1 MSAAQGQVN
10 PLLPG
15 SVLASILVAPVDRH
29 SLLPD
34 VAAASAL
41 DAQSRDGILE
51 IFRLS
56 ERLPQMQADRVL
68 EADRKYLAAW
78 SKLEAHFPSVA
89 KATGCEITAISGIA
103 RGLFGAR
110 LLLEYLEITTP
121 PRLSFETTAG
131 ATVDLI
137 QALTD
142 AFKQFAGAAWGT
154 YFPRGDQTVAQHAA
168 AQFWVACLYNRDPEE
183 MTGGFVGLFR
193 GEHRDRLQVLNA
205 DHSAPKGVRI
215 QDALDTFVTQSR
227 ERVAQMHEAVAKDV
241 REGMDR
247 QFAEVM
253 RIAAKLELSPH
264 AVAFIETIAREV
276 CDSFAVLDGP
286 ATSRETRIT
295 EYVSQQ
301 ITAAAAGARRSGE
314 RMAGGL
320 DELGALL
327 AELDE
332 LIGLA
337 TVKEKVRQLTNFAR
351 LQQMRARQGLPA
363 IPTSY
368 HTVFI
373 GNPGTGKTTVA
384 RLMGR
389 IYRALGLLKKGHL
402 VECDRS
408 SLVAEYVGQTA
419 PRTNS
424 VVDSALDGILFIDE
438 AYSLAKDQTDFGS
451 EAIETLLKRMED
463 DRDRLIVIVAGYPE
477 PMERFINSNPGLH
490 SRFSRF
496 VEFPDYDARELCR
509 IFSGMCRK
517 HGLRLMPALREKVI
531 HHFHFLSG
539 QRTDNFGNAR
549 LVRNCFESVI
559 NSQASRLANVAL
571 VSTELLETLEGAD
584 LESPAERVFQDHTAR
599 RLGYYVGCHACGET
613 CDWNGTIEF
622 QTARCAKCGAD
633 YSAEFGEPNSNSKA
647 ATPLSLGSP
656 GTTSSPPRI

>member
-1 MSAAQGQVN
+1 MAGPTVESH
-10 PLLPG
+10 PLVPG
-15 SVLASILVAPVDRH
+15 SVLASILVPPVDRH
-29 SLLPD
+29 GLLPD
-34 VAAASAL
+34 AAVATAL
-41 DAQSRDGILE
+41 DAQSRDE
-51 IFRLS
+51 IVAIFQQS
-56 ERLPQMQADRVL
+56 DRLPQAQAERVL
-68 EADRKYLAAW
+68 DTDRKYLAAW

-89 KATGCEITAISGIA
+89 KATGCEVTAISGIA

-110 LLLEYLEITTP
+110 LLVEYLEIATP

-137 QALTD
+137 QALAD
-142 AFKQFAGAAWGT
+142 AFKQFVGAAWGT
-154 YFPRGDQTVAQHAA
+154 YFPRGEQTLAQHAA

-205 DHSAPKGVRI
+205 DHPAPKGVRI

-253 RIAAKLELSPH
+253 RIAAKLELSPQ
-264 AVAFIETIAREV
+264 AIDFMESTARAV
-276 CDSFAVLDGP
+276 CDAFAVLDGP

-301 ITAAAAGARRSGE
+301 ITAAAAGARRSGK
-314 RMAGGL
+314 RMAGGV

-327 AELDE
+327 SELDE

-337 TVKEKVRQLTNFAR
+337 AVKEKVRQLTNFAR

-402 VECDRS
+402 IECDRS

-463 DRDRLIVIVAGYPE
+463 DRERLIVIVAGYPE
-477 PMERFINSNPGLH
+477 PMEHFINSNPGLH

-496 VEFPDYDARELCR
+496 IEFPDYDARELCR
-509 IFSGMCRK
+509 IFSGMCRR
-517 HGLRLMPALREKVI
+517 HGLRLKPALREKIV
-531 HHFHFLSG
+531 HHFHFLHG

-571 VSTELLETLEGAD
+571 VSAELLETLEATD
-584 LESPAERVFQDHTAR
+584 LESAAERVYHDHAAR
-599 RLGYYVGCHACGET
+599 KLGYIVRCHACGET

-622 QTARCAKCGAD
+622 QTARCAKCGTD
-633 YSAEFGEPNSNSKA
+633 YSSEFGEPSPPHAA
-647 ATPLSLGSP
+647 ATALSLGRPPSAP
-656 GTTSSPPRI
+656 TT

>member
-1 MSAAQGQVN
+1 MAGPTATAH
-10 PLLPG
+10 PLVPG
-15 SVLASILVAPVDRH
+15 SVLASILVPAVDRH
-29 SLLPD
+29 GLLPND
-34 VAAASAL
+34 GAAAAL
-41 DAQSRDGILE
+41 DLQSRAEILAT
-51 IFRLS
+51 FRNS
-56 ERLPQMQADRVL
+56 ELLTGDSVQRLLATDRGFI
-68 EADRKYLAAW
+68 DAW
-78 SKLEAHFPSVA
+78 TKLEAHFPSVT
-89 KATGCEITAISGIA
+89 KATSCHPASVAGIA
-103 RGLFGAR
+103 RSLFGIR
-110 LLLEYLEITTP
+110 LLFEYLEIATP
-121 PRLSFETTAG
+121 PRLSFEKTAG
-131 ATVDLI
+131 ATIDLI
-137 QALTD
+137 QALAD
-142 AFKQFAGAAWGT
+142 AFKQFVGAAWGT
-154 YFPRGDQTVAQHAA
+154 YFPRGEQTLAQHAA

-183 MTGGFVGLFR
+183 MTGGFVGLLR
-193 GEHRDRLQVLNA
+193 GEHKDRLLVLNA
-205 DHSAPKGVRI
+205 EHPAPKGVRI
-215 QDALDTFVTQSR
+215 QDALDTFITQSR
-227 ERVAQMHEAVAKDV
+227 ERVAKMHDAVADNV

-253 RIAAKLELSPH
+253 RIAAKLEVSPQ
-264 AVAFIETIAREV
+264 AIGFIEANALEV
-276 CDSFAVLDGP
+276 CRSFAALDGQ

-301 ITAAAAGARRSGE
+301 IAAASAGARRSGE
-314 RMAGGL
+314 RMHVGL

-337 TVKEKVRQLTNFAR
+337 AVKEKVRQLTNFAR

-438 AYSLAKDQTDFGS
+438 AYSLAKDQTDFGA

-463 DRDRLIVIVAGYPE
+463 ERDRLIVIVAGYPE
-477 PMERFINSNPGLH
+477 PMEHFINSNPGLH

-496 VEFPDYDARELCR
+496 IEFPDYDARELCR
-509 IFSGMCRK
+509 IFSGMCRR
-517 HGLRLMPALREKVI
+517 HGLKLKPALREKIV
-531 HHFHFLSG
+531 HHFHHLHAERG
-539 QRTDNFGNAR
+539 ENFGNAR

-559 NSQASRLANVAL
+559 NRQASRLADVPL
-571 VSTELLETLEGAD
+571 VSAEQLGTLEVDD
-584 LESPAERVFQDHTAR
+584 LESPAERVHRDHSAR
-599 RLGYYVGCHACGET
+599 GFGYVVRCVSCSEAF
-613 CDWNGTIEF
+613 DWNGTVEF
-622 QTARCAKCGAD
+622 QTAKCDRCGKTYD
-633 YSAEFGEPNSNSKA
+633 AEFGEPV
-647 ATPLSLGSP
+647 G
-656 GTTSSPPRI
+656 GR